1 MIDLC
6 RTPNDQ
12 DQVPAVILDFKIKDR
27 DFRLNSVQGGP
38 RSARLPQHARSRRG
52 GGTRLGGG
60 SNGRSSQRHT
70 KVSYIYEYD
79 NATEKTCPLMPLP
92 KISSRSSM

>member
-1 MIDLC
+1 M
-6 RTPNDQ
+6 
-12 DQVPAVILDFKIKDR
+12 ILDFKIKDC
-27 DFRLNSVQGGP
+27 DLHLNSVQGGP
-38 RSARLPQHARSRRG
+38 RSARLPQRARSRRG

-60 SNGRSSQRHT
+60 SHGRSPQRHP

-79 NATEKTCPLMPLP
+79 IATEKTCPLMPLA